1 MARVLLPAAVLACFA
16 LAACAQQPG
25 QSQQS
30 APPILSAPTPPL
42 ATCDAALAQ
51 FAVGRSF
58 DAALEKEARERSGAR
73 VVRPLRPGQMVTLEY
88 SAQRLNLE
96 LDIAGK
102 VTKARCG

>member
-1 MARVLLPAAVLACFA
+1 MARAFLPGVLLFTLA
-16 LAACAQQPG
+16 LGACAQQPG
-25 QSQQS
+25 QSQQA
-30 APPILSAPTPPL
+30 APPILSAPTTNL
-42 ATCDAALAQ
+42 GMCDAALAQ

-58 DAALEKEARERSGAR
+58 DVALEKEVRERSGAR
-73 VVRPLRPGQMVTLEY
+73 VVRPLRPGQMVTMEF

>member
-30 APPILSAPTPPL
+30 APPILSAPTPAL
-42 ATCDAALAQ
+42 ASCDAALAQ

-58 DAALEKEARERSGAR
+58 DAPLEKEARERSGAR